1 MSEKQGRRRAIGQL
15 LLASLWLTLLVLAM
29 KLWIGWATQ
38 SLSLIAQSLH
48 TLIASFSLL
57 LSLIA
62 TTSPGGVQR
71 ELWGHSKLEAI
82 LALLLTAIL
91 GFACFN
97 LAIISVYQLEAVVS
111 NSAPLFEIQVNPPL
125 LQLLGVITATSFCL
139 ACLGYYQAGKMDSI
153 PLRLGANHLF
163 QDVWLL
169 LLLLA
174 GLVAIWQKQFWVDPL
189 LAIVLV
195 LAAIANC
202 WWVLNRQLPSL
213 LKQVAIAP
221 EALAQTVHQVEGIT
235 HCYAIRTRGMAGR
248 QILVEMRLI
257 LHPEYIS
264 IARTIAERV
273 ERTIRERYGPA
284 RVIIHID
291 GDQSGVR
298 ASR

>member
-1 MSEKQGRRRAIGQL
+1 MGERQGRRRAISQL

-29 KLWIGWATQ
+29 KIWLGWATQ

-48 TLIASFSLL
+48 TLIASFSIL

-62 TTSPGGVQR
+62 ATSPGAAQR
-71 ELWGHSKLEAI
+71 EIWGHSKLEAI
-82 LALLLTAIL
+82 LTLLLTAFM

-97 LAIISVYQLEAVVS
+97 LTVISIHQLQAVTS
-111 NSAPLFEIQVNPPL
+111 NSEPLFALQINPSL
-125 LQLLGVITATSFCL
+125 FQLLAVIMATSFCL
-139 ACLGYYQAGKMDSI
+139 ACLDYYQAGRMDSVA
-153 PLRLGANHLF
+153 LRLGANHLF
-163 QDVWLL
+163 QDVWLML
-169 LLLLA
+169 LMLA
-174 GLVAIWQKQFWVDPL
+174 GLVGSWQKHLWLDPL

-213 LKQVAIAP
+213 LRQVAIAP

-235 HCYAIRTRGMAGR
+235 HCYGIHTRGMVGR
-248 QILVEMRLI
+248 QVFVEMRLI
-257 LHPEYIS
+257 LHPECVS
-264 IARTIAERV
+264 VARTIAERV

-284 RVIIHID
+284 RIVIHID
-291 GDQSGVR
+291 SEQSGVR